1 MNEALIARHLCNLQ
15 PFPVRLC
22 ILRDKAF
29 GEKFGLTTQNVMNVA
44 NFGPIDQRDF
54 IITSRKAFIKRKAQR
69 FTCLDGSKILIAPH
83 QDGILL
89 KKYPRGKVS
98 QEVLLGELLI
108 LSICPDKRKHALD
121 EILNRMGPTATD
133 FSALQTASVDRELSD
148 AEVTELLTESATGLK
163 AFKERLI
170 RGLKIH
176 EVTLSHIIPDSLD
189 HYERFCGPEPGDA
202 DPEKYLRTILPMY
215 RKELLRRD
223 LTKGL
228 DICLQGALRDD
239 LSPGQWTDH
248 VPADDLW
255 NSLAACNPM
264 RDPVSLL
271 GALDIALY
279 RQNDERF
286 RHFAD
291 EAVSKLV
298 QEVFPR
304 PDDIDA
310 YKLIPLLAEMVL
322 NRINTVE
329 NGSLSAPFWKRM
341 CAWMQALLIA
351 RLILSYS
358 LDFESFSEWVKGQA
372 TLAGYYAK
380 MLDLRR
386 EPIYR
391 AAEMTPVS
399 FREEIVGRLAILR
412 SRHEA
417 DGRVI
422 PRSTDIEIAV
432 SKISSSAYPWSCALP
447 GPLEGHHRPVEN
459 KFRVI
464 PSDVAVE
471 ISKKLKESHEDT
483 LLSHLAHL
491 SQWFWFEEGLL
502 ESVRNVIEKIVLRG
516 INEYEYEQRIRRLSD
531 VGLIAAVHRDTKL
544 AKVIGNIVV
553 DAAQEAQSAVQVMV
567 IINALLVAGAAFE
580 NDADW
585 AAWFEDQLKKVAD
598 RIPQGDAAKAF
609 LQNLEELK
617 KVLKLH
623 LGIHTRAEAL
633 ASAAT

>member
-1 MNEALIARHLCNLQ
+1 MHEPLIARYLCNLQ
-15 PFPVRLC
+15 PFPIRTR
-22 ILRDKAF
+22 ILHEKSF
-29 GEKFGLTTQNVMNVA
+29 GEQFKLTTQTVMNVA

-54 IITSRKAFIKRKAQR
+54 IIAARKAFIKGKAQR
-69 FTCLDGSKILIAPH
+69 FRCLDGTRIFIAPH
-83 QDGILL
+83 QHGVLL
-89 KKYPRGKVS
+89 KKYSGKKVAD
-98 QEVLLGELLI
+98 EILLKEMLI
-108 LSICPDKRKHALD
+108 LSTDPEKRKRAVD
-121 EILNRMGPTATD
+121 KMLNRIGPTAPD
-133 FSALQTASVDRELSD
+133 FSALQTAFVDRELSD
-148 AEVTELLTESATGLK
+148 TEVTKLLTESATGLT
-163 AFKERLI
+163 AFMERLI
-170 RGLKIH
+170 HALKIH
-176 EVTLSHIIPDSLD
+176 EVTLDYIIPDSLD
-189 HYERFCGPEPGDA
+189 YYERFCGPDPAES
-202 DPEKYLRTILPMY
+202 DPEKYLCTLLPVY

-223 LTKGL
+223 FTKGL
-228 DICLQGALRDD
+228 DICLLGALRDD
-239 LSPGQWTDH
+239 LSPGQWIGH

-255 NSLAACNPM
+255 NSLVACDPK
-264 RDPVSLL
+264 RDPISLL

-279 RQNDERF
+279 RHDDERF
-286 RHFAD
+286 LHFAD
-291 EAVSKLV
+291 DAVSLLV
-298 QEVFPR
+298 QDVFPR

-329 NGSLSAPFWKRM
+329 NGSLRAPFWKRM

-391 AAEMTPVS
+391 AAEMTPMS
-399 FREEIVGRLAILR
+399 FREEVVSRLAILR

-417 DGRVI
+417 EGRVI
-422 PRSTDIEIAV
+422 PRSNDIAIAV

-491 SQWFWFEEGLL
+491 SQWFGFEEGLL
-502 ESVRNVIEKIVLRG
+502 ESVRNLIEKIVLRG
-516 INEYEYEQRIRRLSD
+516 INEHEYEQRIRRLSD

-553 DAAQEAQSAVQVMV
+553 DAAQAAQSAVQVMV

-580 NDADW
+580 NEADW
-585 AAWFEDQLKKVAD
+585 AAWLEEQLKKVAGN
-598 RIPQGDAAKAF
+598 IPQGETAKAF
-609 LQNLEELK
+609 LQSLEELK
-617 KVLKLH
+617 KVINLH